1 MKRLSYPVGIVL
13 HCTATSF
20 NTKPSDIRSYHVK
33 QRGWF
38 DCGYHYLIDA
48 SGQIFPMRPC
58 YYYGAHTAG
67 HNDMLGVAYIG
78 GIDKQGKA
86 KNTLTSMQL
95 ESLCNL
101 LTILLNNYHLTYDTI
116 HLHNEFA
123 NKSCPSFG
131 REFLEKY
138 ILPRL
143 KKTD

>member
-13 HCTATSF
+13 HCTATSI
-20 NTKPSDIRSYHVK
+20 NTQPSDIRSYHVK
-33 QRGWF
+33 QRGYF
-38 DCGYHYLIDA
+38 DCGYHFLIDA
-48 SGQIFPMRPC
+48 SGHIFPMRPY

-101 LTILLNNYHLTYDTI
+101 LTMLLNNFHLTYDTI

-123 NKSCPSFG
+123 NKSCPSFDHD
-131 REFLEKY
+131 FLEKY

-143 KKTD
+143 KND